1 MESTSEEIVS
11 KSGNNRYWLLL
22 LSAILGA
29 LIGAVLLTYISI
41 ILMPKVS
48 VWELGFG
55 YGIFVMFVI
64 IPSHAILGAIYG
76 VIVCKALLLV
86 KQGRIKYASWLC
98 VLAGMAIIIY
108 CVVVYPNPAAF
119 DHISTVTNEHS
130 TSAQNMG
137 DYLSGLIPLLI
148 VAIPVLCM
156 GLVIKL
162 YYRKSIVR

>member
-11 KSGNNRYWLLL
+11 KPEGNGYWLLL
-22 LSAILGA
+22 LGAILGA

-55 YGIFVMFVI
+55 YGIFMMFII

-76 VIVCKALLLV
+76 VIACKALLLM
-86 KQGRIKYASWLC
+86 KQGRIKYASRLC
-98 VLAGMAIIIY
+98 ILAGMVIIIY
-108 CVVVYPNPAAF
+108 CVIVYPNPSVF
-119 DHISTVTNEHS
+119 DHISTVTNRHS

-137 DYLSGLIPLLI
+137 DYLSGLIPLLV
-148 VAIPVLCM
+148 VAIPMLCM
-156 GLVIKL
+156 GSAIKL
-162 YYRKSIVR
+162 FCRKGIVR